1 MDASTETEWYWAG
14 EPTTPEDEIART
26 RLAAAIY
33 CQDELRSLSGPS
45 LFRMKEFKAK
55 RKERRKGRQKRRRRA
70 TMKFEAAI
78 RGLPATAPEEE
89 ILDWIGGHPAMGW
102 HIRMEEE
109 DGPIILN
116 AKDILEPPHGSAPCR
131 IAAIL
136 LQYFVNRP
144 EQFFDK
150 LLDRQMSFQPE

>member
-1 MDASTETEWYWAG
+1 MDALTEADWYWAG
-14 EPTTPEDEIART
+14 EPTTMDYEMARM

-33 CQDELRSLSGPS
+33 CHDELRNE
-45 LFRMKEFKAK
+45 MK
-55 RKERRKGRQKRRRRA
+55 RRKWRQKRKRA

-78 RGLPATAPEEE
+78 NGLPATAPEEA
-89 ILDWIGGHPAMGW
+89 IMNWIGGHPAMGW

-109 DGPIILN
+109 EIILT
-116 AKDILEPPHGSAPCR
+116 AKDVMEAPHGSAPCR
-131 IAAIL
+131 IAATL

-150 LLDRQMSFQPE
+150 LLDRQVNSQPE